1 MAKLII
7 GLVGEFGTGKGT
19 AAAYL
24 QKKYKAEVLKFSHIL
39 NDILHRLRQ
48 DVTRNNLDRI
58 ATALRKEF
66 GENILAKTLAAD
78 INAKKN
84 KLIVIDGFRKLEELR
99 AFKKLNGFTLIN
111 LTASPKI
118 RHERLTKRNEK
129 RDDQEKK
136 YKDFLREH
144 KNISDKD
151 IVKVGKR
158 ANFQIDNSG
167 TERELHFKIDKII
180 KQINEKK

>member
-24 QKKYKAEVLKFSHIL
+24 QKRYKAEVLKFSHVL

-58 ATALRKEF
+58 VTALRNGF
-66 GENILAKTLAAD
+66 GEDILAETLIAD
-78 INAKKN
+78 IDTKKN

-99 AFKKLNGFTLIN
+99 VFKKLDGFVLIN
-111 LTASPKI
+111 LTASPKT
-118 RHERLTKRNEK
+118 RYERLTRRNEK

-136 YKDFLREH
+136 YNDFLREH

-151 IVKVGKR
+151 IVKVGKQ
-158 ANFQIDNSG
+158 ADFQIDNSG
-167 TERELHFKIDKII
+167 TERELHLQIDKII

>member
-1 MAKLII
+1 MII

-48 DVTRNNLDRI
+48 DVTRNNHRI
-58 ATALRKEF
+58 ITALRKEF
-66 GENILAKTLAAD
+66 GEDIIAKTLIAD
-78 INAKKN
+78 IEARNKN

-99 AFKKLNGFTLIN
+99 AFKELNGFVLIN
-111 LTASPKI
+111 LTASPKS
-118 RHERLTKRNEK
+118 RYERLTKRNEK

-136 YKDFLREH
+136 YNDFLREH
-144 KNISDKD
+144 KNDSDKD
-151 IVKVGKR
+151 IVKVGKQ
-158 ANFQIDNSG
+158 ADFQIDNSG
-167 TERELHFKIDKII
+167 TERELYSQIDKII